1 MEPTLSSTTQA
12 IYSFRGADP
21 TVFNAFRRHV
31 DGVTTVTLR
40 ENYRSSGAVL
50 KAASAVVGANAHRVK
65 KDVFTRAPL
74 GTPVEVCECR
84 NAAAEVDWLAV
95 RLLALQTVRRD
106 RPRRRAPPVPSRII
120 RTP

>member
-1 MEPTLSSTTQA
+1 M
-12 IYSFRGADP
+12 
-21 TVFNAFRRHV
+21 
-31 DGVTTVTLR
+31 TTVTLR

-106 RPRRRAPPVPSRII
+106 RPRRRAPLVPSRII